1 MRRPRPDGGFTS
13 RSWQAPPPPFSVLW
27 LSSGNSE
34 RAKKRRGGS
43 ARPRSMRR
51 PRPDGGFLTIW
62 MLGLC
67 LLLLVLGGVSLD
79 LWRAFSQRQALAGL
93 ADAAALAGASGI
105 DRAAARRG
113 VIRLDPAEATSLAN
127 RSIEG
132 QADRGSLVSSNVTV
146 SQDGS
151 EVTVSADGRVLL
163 TLLRL
168 VSGQGPIAVHVS
180 STALARRSQ

>member
-1 MRRPRPDGGFTS
+1 
-13 RSWQAPPPPFSVLW
+13 
-27 LSSGNSE
+27 
-34 RAKKRRGGS
+34 
-43 ARPRSMRR
+43 MRR

-132 QADRGSLVSSNVTV
+132 
-146 SQDGS
+146 
-151 EVTVSADGRVLL
+151 
-163 TLLRL
+163 
-168 VSGQGPIAVHVS
+168 
-180 STALARRSQ
+180 

>member
-13 RSWQAPPPPFSVLW
+13 CSWQAPPPPFSVLW

-67 LLLLVLGGVSLD
+67 LLLLVLGGASLD

-127 RSIEG
+127 RSIEVR
-132 QADRGSLVSSNVTV
+132 DLVDATYPLDKAITAFGHAQRS
-146 SQDGS
+146 G
-151 EVTVSADGRVLL
+151 ALKVLVQC
-163 TLLRL
+163 R
-168 VSGQGPIAVHVS
+168 Q
-180 STALARRSQ
+180 

>member
-1 MRRPRPDGGFTS
+1 VQRTGVEPGAGTEAAV
-13 RSWQAPPPPFSVLW
+13 APSDYAL
-27 LSSGNSE
+27 L
-34 RAKKRRGGS
+34 KRRVRDAGLLRKQPWYYALCIS
-43 ARPRSMRR
+43 ANLSM
-51 PRPDGGFLTIW
+51 LAV
-62 MLGLC
+62 C

-180 STALARRSQ
+180 STALAGRSP

>member
-1 MRRPRPDGGFTS
+1 M
-13 RSWQAPPPPFSVLW
+13 
-27 LSSGNSE
+27 
-34 RAKKRRGGS
+34 
-43 ARPRSMRR
+43 
-51 PRPDGGFLTIW
+51 
-62 MLGLC
+62 
-67 LLLLVLGGVSLD
+67 SLD

-180 STALARRSQ
+180 STALAGRSP